1 MQPPRLAFGL
11 PCPGGRP
18 AGLAAALSRLVC
30 AILAL
35 GALGSGVIVR
45 AMSSAPAGVVETGAP
60 SFVVMGPE
68 ELGLS
73 LPPTDLHVLPDGRV
87 LVVSQRELAFGD
99 GVRWDTFRSAD
110 GEPPIIATV
119 AVDGDGQIY
128 TGLNGGI
135 ARIDLGDGGR
145 WHFTQ
150 VATVSQVLD
159 PGGLDLTRVAA
170 LPDQWYWYG
179 GTKVIVSW
187 RPGQPIRIVGR
198 VEGPDRIFNLGKE
211 LFLSSGN
218 SGELLRLKSDGAV
231 ERIRAADILVS
242 ETVTCTIPFGN
253 GQLLA
258 GTGSVGPRLFDG
270 RNFRPFGP
278 PGPLNSGH
286 RITDLCAVGGGFY
299 AAAVDTVGIVFFDRT
314 GRTVQVLDRS
324 LDHRLARVRLLK
336 YSGSGVLW
344 AVMDNGV
351 ARVEFPSPVSH
362 FEPLVPSGLSFAQP
376 LRHDGQL
383 WILADGRAMHG
394 VYGPAGRLER
404 FDDDTPPGRYLFTLV
419 EVDGHL
425 FGGNDKGIYL
435 RDPSGWREILPG
447 IVNARVWSVGSSK
460 GVWDYAARGEFGV
473 IRQEGPNYAA
483 RRIPAPGIA
492 DNYGAVVDA
501 DGISWV
507 ELGNSEVGRIDAG
520 KGEPVLRI
528 FGAESGLG
536 DGWIEPYILDG
547 VARFHWGD
555 HLVRYDDSQQRFV
568 PDREL
573 LARYP
578 QLAIAGGRPVT
589 DTLGRL
595 WFTDRTAPMAI
606 DRGAAWGGRPIDIAP
621 VGFTP
626 TSYTVEDDG
635 VVWMFQRRRLVRMD
649 LRFPA
654 PPPARPHALI
664 TSVQLSSSNRQ
675 LFGPAAALEALN
687 YADNS
692 LVIHFAAPGNPFA
705 SPVSFEV
712 MLEGAGTHWVSTGI
726 VGSAAFNHLKEG
738 DYTFR
743 VRPVALGGAPGDEA
757 RLRFTVKPPWYRSTP
772 AWFAYAA
779 AVVAVFAFVSWLSSF
794 LQHRE
799 NVRLERLIAERTKE
813 LNATNAQLGR
823 RIVESTEKSA
833 ALAASEERYRLLN
846 TELEKRV
853 ADRTAQLTATL
864 EKLSQ
869 ARKMEAVGQ
878 LAGGIAHDYNN
889 ILTATLMQ
897 IGLLSANPDISPEVR
912 TGIEQ
917 LELMAKRSANLTR
930 QLLTFSRQQV
940 VQIKAIDVGEVIDNL
955 AKMLESLLPESVE
968 LVRQRAPGPLWIEG
982 DTGSIEQIVTNLCV
996 NARDAMMPK
1005 GGRLTI
1011 GSARVTLGENGS
1023 SLNPE
1028 SRKGSFIRLTVKD
1041 EGCGMSPVTLGHI
1054 FEPFFTTKEMGT
1066 GLGLATVYGIAKQH
1080 RGWVEV
1086 RSELGKGSEFLVFL
1100 PETRRAPVDA
1110 PQAAPPETKRGN
1122 ECILAVEDEDA
1133 VRTMAVRML
1142 KRIGYRVL
1150 EAVDGEDAIRVWND
1164 HKDEIDLL
1172 FSDMVMPKGYS
1183 GLDLAGR
1190 FKTERPGL
1198 KVVITSGYSV
1208 NLNKEGILNGP
1219 GFSFLGKPYQVDG
1232 LADVLRKTLD
1242 GASV

>member
-1 MQPPRLAFGL
+1 
-11 PCPGGRP
+11 
-18 AGLAAALSRLVC
+18 
-30 AILAL
+30 
-35 GALGSGVIVR
+35 
-45 AMSSAPAGVVETGAP
+45 MSSAPKGVVETGAP

-68 ELGLS
+68 EIGLS
-73 LPPTDLHVLPDGRV
+73 LAPTDLHVLPDGRV

-99 GVRWDTFRSAD
+99 GVRWDTFRSLD
-110 GEPPIIATV
+110 GEPPIISMV

-128 TGLNGGI
+128 TGLNGGF

-150 VATVSQVLD
+150 VAMASQIPD
-159 PGGLDLTRVAA
+159 AGSLDLTRVAVIS
-170 LPDQWYWYG
+170 DQWYWYG
-179 GTKVIVSW
+179 GTKEIVSW
-187 RPGQPIRIVGR
+187 TPGQPVTIRGTVDS
-198 VEGPDRIFNLGKE
+198 PDRIFNLEKDV
-211 LFLSSGN
+211 FLSQGN
-218 SGELLRLKSDGAV
+218 SGELVRLKGNGGI

-242 ETVTCTIPFGN
+242 ETVTCTIPFGD

-258 GTGSVGPRLFDG
+258 GTGSVGPKLFDG
-270 RNFRPFGP
+270 KNFRPFGP
-278 PGPLNSGH
+278 AGPLNSGH
-286 RITDLCAVGGGFY
+286 RITDLCTVGGGLY
-299 AAAVDTVGIVFFDRT
+299 AAAVDTIGIVFFDRQ

-336 YSGSGVLW
+336 YSNSGVLW
-344 AVMDNGV
+344 ALMDNGI

-394 VYGPAGRLER
+394 VYDNAGRLER
-404 FDDDTPPGRYLFTLV
+404 FDDDTPPGRYLFTLT
-419 EVDGHL
+419 EAGGQM
-425 FGGNDKGIYL
+425 FGGNDRGIFV

-447 IVNARVWSVGSSK
+447 IVNARVWSVGPAK
-460 GVWDYAARGEFGV
+460 GEWDYAARGEFGF
-473 IRQEGPNYAA
+473 IKQEGPDYSA
-483 RRIPAPGIA
+483 RRFPAPGLA

-501 DGISWV
+501 AGTSWL
-507 ELGNSEVGRIDAG
+507 ELGNSEVGRIDVGKAG
-520 KGEPVLRI
+520 PVLRI
-528 FGAESGLG
+528 LGADSGLG
-536 DGWIEPYILDG
+536 DGWIEPYIIDG
-547 VARFHWGD
+547 SAHFHWGD
-555 HLVRYDDSQQRFV
+555 HLVRFDDSLQRFV
-568 PDREL
+568 PDSAF

-578 QLAIAGGRPVT
+578 QLAVAGGRPVT
-589 DTLGRL
+589 DALGRL
-595 WFTDRTAPMAI
+595 WFSDRTAPVAL
-606 DRGAAWGGRPIDIAP
+606 DRGASWGGRPIDLVP

-626 TSYTVEDDG
+626 TSFTAEDDG

-654 PPPARPHALI
+654 PARERPHALI
-664 TSVQLSSSNRQ
+664 TSVQFSSSNRQ
-675 LFGPAAALEALN
+675 IFGPAAALQPLP

-712 MLEGAGTHWVSTGI
+712 MLEGAGTRWVSTGI

-743 VRPVALGGAPGDEA
+743 VRPIALGGAPGHEA

-772 AWFAYAA
+772 AWFAYAI
-779 AVVAVFAFVSWLSSF
+779 AVLGVFAFVVWLSSF

-799 NVRLERLIAERTKE
+799 NVRLERLITERTKE
-813 LNATNAQLGR
+813 LNATNAELGR
-823 RIVESTEKSA
+823 QILASNEKSA

-878 LAGGIAHDYNN
+878 LAGGVAHDYNN

-897 IGLLSANPDISPEVR
+897 IGLLSAAPGLSPEVKS
-912 TGIEQ
+912 GIDQ

-930 QLLTFSRQQV
+930 RLLTFSRQQV
-940 VQIKAIDVGEVIDNL
+940 VQIKAIDVEEVIDNL
-955 AKMLESLLPESVE
+955 VRMLESLLPETVE
-968 LVRQRAPGPLWIEG
+968 LDRQRAGEPLWIEG
-982 DTGSIEQIVTNLCV
+982 DSGSIEQIVTNLCV

-1011 GSARVTLGENGS
+1011 GTARVTLGGNGTTPDLDS
-1023 SLNPE
+1023 H
-1028 SRKGSFIRLTVKD
+1028 KGTFVRLTVKD
-1041 EGCGMSPVTLGHI
+1041 EGCGMSAKTLEHI

-1086 RSELGKGSEFLVFL
+1086 SSDLGNGSEFRVFL
-1100 PETRRAPVDA
+1100 PETGRAPAASPKPPA
-1110 PQAAPPETKRGN
+1110 PVTKRGH

-1133 VRTMAVRML
+1133 VRTMAVKML
-1142 KRIGYRVL
+1142 TRIGYRVL

-1183 GLDLAGR
+1183 GIDLANR
-1190 FKTERPGL
+1190 FKTERPKL

-1208 NLNKEGILNGP
+1208 NLTKESILNGP
-1219 GFSFLGKPYQVDG
+1219 GFAFLGKPYQVNG
-1232 LADVLRKTLD
+1232 LADVLRKSLD
-1242 GASV
+1242 GVGT